1 MKLLFENWRSYLNEG
16 MKQPADLPTGLEIR
30 IFDDGEDVGFKIVS
44 AETGEQPTH
53 QEMRDKFGRV
63 FGHVWIRQYGP
74 GGKEGKLCADAWE
87 VTRSEAV
94 SGYGPMLYDLA
105 MEYATQNGSGMMSDR
120 NGVSE
125 EAYLVWKKYMD
136 NRDDVEKIQLDDF
149 ENTLTPEEE
158 DNCAQLSSIKWAERS
173 GGEWH
178 HKPTSMLYR
187 KNNTEMM
194 DKVGLAGKLYAGAD
208 T

>member
-1 MKLLFENWRSYLNEG
+1 MKLLFENWRKFLNEE
-16 MKQPADLPTGLEIR
+16 MKQPADLPDGVQVR

-53 QEMRDKFGRV
+53 AEMRDKFGRV
-63 FGHVWIRQYGP
+63 FGHVWIRQYGS
-74 GGKEGKLCADAWE
+74 GGKGGKLCADAWE

-120 NGVSE
+120 HGVSE
-125 EAYLVWKKYMD
+125 EAYLVRKKYMD
-136 NRDDVEKIQLDDF
+136 SRDDVEKIQLDDF

-158 DNCAQLSSIKWAERS
+158 DNCAQLSSLKWAERS

-187 KNNTEMM
+187 KNNSEMI
-194 DKVGLAGKLYAGAD
+194 DKLKQQGKLYL
-208 T
+208 